1 MDPQM
6 IERVLALIELNLF
19 ATGLVG
25 VVYGVL
31 FVLIFREI
39 RKGHQ
44 ALAQVEASNEHIAQ
58 MVRELH
64 NR

>member
-1 MDPQM
+1 METQM
-6 IERVLALIELNLF
+6 LERVLALIELNLF
-19 ATGLVG
+19 ATVVVGL
-25 VVYGVL
+25 VYGVL
-31 FVLIFREI
+31 FVLMFREM

-44 ALAQVEASNEHIAQ
+44 SLEHIAQ

>member
-1 MDPQM
+1 MEAQM
-6 IERVLALIELNLF
+6 LARILALLELHLF
-19 ATGLVG
+19 TTVLVG

-44 ALAQVEASNEHIAQ
+44 ALARLEGSAEHIAQ
-58 MVRELH
+58 MVRDLH
-64 NR
+64 R